1 MSSERLARN
10 IEKRMER
17 VKTYQVKMEME
28 MFSSESPR
36 VYFLEQW
43 FQSPDLYR
51 LELTGDQARQ
61 VIIGSGEDTWIYHPE
76 LKDYYKISSPQQE
89 ESQNPFLLS
98 GFWENLIQAREL
110 NITGEE
116 THDNNDFYI
125 LEVTPKE
132 QTPQWHRE
140 KIWLEKKKL
149 VPFII
154 EVYDDQGN
162 LKTVF
167 RYKEIVLNEEIHP
180 ELFESDFPWEE
191 ASAECQ
197 VLSLTLKEVKE
208 AVDFPL
214 RLPSYLPPGAELNLI
229 TMNEEPGHRAVIF
242 HYQGLEQFSLIQQE
256 QGVEE
261 KPVAFGDAANGAVAP
276 GAKRVPLGEEQG
288 IIQDDGE
295 ITTLYWYTAGKKY
308 IITGELEPEQ
318 MVKVASSLK
327 H

>member
-208 AVDFPL
+208 AVDFTL